1 MKNIG
6 ASVNAKSTQEKEKN
20 INEEKNKEYEEQT
33 TQYMPENIE
42 EIHISHAMCNAMC
55 TYRVSFYTIGKEA
68 IFEYRDDD
76 GIQSY
81 EVDRKDFMLWLT
93 DEEEKKVLN
102 FEREMREKH
111 IKRMESKKK

>member
-1 MKNIG
+1 MIKNV
-6 ASVNAKSTQEKEKN
+6 SVDTKSTREKEKN
-20 INEEKNKEYEEQT
+20 IGQEKNKEYEEQT

-42 EIHISHAMCNAMC
+42 EIHISHAMC
-55 TYRVSFYTIGKEA
+55 TYTVSFYTIGEEA

-93 DEEEKKVLN
+93 DEEEKKVLG
-102 FEREMREKH
+102 FESKMREKH
-111 IKRMESKKK
+111 IKRVESKEEK

>member
-1 MKNIG
+1 MIKNV
-6 ASVNAKSTQEKEKN
+6 SVDTKSTQEKE
-20 INEEKNKEYEEQT
+20 EDEEQT
-33 TQYMPENIE
+33 TQYKPENIE

-55 TYRVSFYTIGKEA
+55 TYRVSFYTIGKQA

-81 EVDRKDFMLWLT
+81 EVDREDFMRWLS

-102 FEREMREKH
+102 FEREMKEKH
-111 IKRMESKKK
+111 IKRMESKEKNKQK

>member
-6 ASVNAKSTQEKEKN
+6 ASVDAKSTQEKEKN

-42 EIHISHAMCNAMC
+42 EIHISHAMC
-55 TYRVSFYTIGKEA
+55 TYTVSFYTIGKQA
-68 IFEYRDDD
+68 IFEYFDDD

-81 EVDRKDFMLWLT
+81 EAERKDFMQWLT
-93 DEEEKKVLN
+93 DEEEKKVLG
-102 FEREMREKH
+102 FESKMREKH
-111 IKRMESKKK
+111 IKRMESKEKNKQK

>member
-1 MKNIG
+1 MTKNV
-6 ASVNAKSTQEKEKN
+6 SVDTKSTQEKEKN

-81 EVDRKDFMLWLT
+81 EVDRKDFMRWLT
-93 DEEEKKVLN
+93 DEEEKKSLISNV
-102 FEREMREKH
+102 R
-111 IKRMESKKK
+111 

>member
-1 MKNIG
+1 MTKNV
-6 ASVNAKSTQEKEKN
+6 SVNTKSTQEK
-20 INEEKNKEYEEQT
+20 EKNKEYEEQT

-42 EIHISHAMCNAMC
+42 EIHISHAMC

-81 EVDRKDFMLWLT
+81 EVDRKDFMRWLT

-102 FEREMREKH
+102 FEHEMREKL
-111 IKRMESKKK
+111 KRMKSK